1 MVLFGPV
8 PPSAWGPPPDGPH
21 RVMWPAESGYRAD
34 PHGDQPD
41 PVLLRTSVDDV
52 LAAAALVDP
61 DAVPIRRC

>member
-1 MVLFGPV
+1 
-8 PPSAWGPPPDGPH
+8 
-21 RVMWPAESGYRAD
+21 MWPAESGYRAD